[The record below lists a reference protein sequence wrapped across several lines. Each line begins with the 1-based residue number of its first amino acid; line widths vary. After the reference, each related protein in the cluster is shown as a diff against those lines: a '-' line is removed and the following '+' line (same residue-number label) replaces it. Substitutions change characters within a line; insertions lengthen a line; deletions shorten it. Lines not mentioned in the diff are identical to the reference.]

1 MNEAEATTF
10 LKATHHTLARQT
22 DLSPNNPEVNACLG
36 KLVSTLRRWQ
46 SDGFGKDLADRP
58 GLAEVAA
65 ELPRLCAI
73 AECEME
79 KWWCRKILAS
89 ECPGAQALQA
99 FWYLDEYEALHKAEL
114 ELLGE
119 KVTER
124 FAFLGSGALPVT
136 AILIARECSGMRVTC
151 VDCDGEA
158 CELAERLV
166 ALLGLKG
173 SVEIASIDAQD
184 YPSEPDETIICA
196 SLLHAPG
203 IFEALKERRARR
215 LIVRDAE
222 GAYRFCYRPAALPG
236 RGFVERAKSAVSSR
250 RINTSRY
257 FEACAAS
264 SQGNRIWQD
273 RRPGSPKGCPE
284 STLPS
289 PCLAPRGEQSGPRP

>member
-1 MNEAEATTF
+1 MNEAEATRF
-10 LKATHHTLARQT
+10 LKTAHETLARQT

-36 KLVSTLRRWQ
+36 TLVSTLRSWQ
-46 SDGFGKDLADRP
+46 ARGFGEDLAERP
-58 GLAEVAA
+58 GLAEAA
-65 ELPRLCAI
+65 SELPRLCAI

-99 FWYLDEYEALHKAEL
+99 FWYLDEYEALHRAEV

-119 KVTER
+119 KRSGR

-136 AILIARECSGMRVTC
+136 AILIARDCAETSVAC

-158 CELAERLV
+158 CELAERLI
-166 ALLGLKG
+166 ALIGLKDR
-173 SVEIASIDAQD
+173 IAIVDIDAET

-196 SLLHAPG
+196 SLLRAPG
-203 IFEALKERRARR
+203 LFVALQDRRTRR

-222 GAYRFCYRPAALPG
+222 GPYRFCYRPAVLPG
-236 RGFVERAKSAVSSR
+236 RDFVERAKSPVSSG

-257 FEACAAS
+257 FEARERGADLDAF
-264 SQGNRIWQD
+264 
-273 RRPGSPKGCPE
+273 
-284 STLPS
+284 PS
-289 PCLAPRGEQSGPRP
+289 EAYLLS